1 MAIKL
6 SEIAARGGGGGGSVS
21 WDFHAVNRDADG
33 MLTYTK
39 TTSSDT
45 DVVDLMSEPT
55 LDANGDMIFRTMDD
69 YTVEEYGTNAGVA
82 ITKHANDT
90 YYQHKWDSR
99 SLSYFIDDEGY
110 LVARMG
116 SAYDY
121 NTNGPK

>member
-6 SEIAARGGGGGGSVS
+6 SDIAASGGGGGGSVS
-21 WDFHAVNRDADG
+21 WDFHAMIRDGDG
-33 MLTYTK
+33 LLTYTK
-39 TTSSDT
+39 VTSSDN
-45 DVVDLMSEPT
+45 DVVDLMGQPT
-55 LDANGDMIFRTMDD
+55 LDANGDMIFRNMDD
-69 YTVEEYGTNAGVA
+69 YTVEEYGANAGDPV
-82 ITKHANDT
+82 TKHANDN

-99 SLSYFIDDEGY
+99 SLSYFIDDDGF